1 MLRLLK
7 YLVIL
12 LVLAVLGLWGYSYL
26 LEPGAAPRSETIRID
41 AG

>member
-7 YLVIL
+7 YLTIL
-12 LVLAVLGLWGYSYL
+12 LVLAALGLWGYSYL
-26 LEPGAAPRSETIRID
+26 LEPDPAPPPQSIRID